1 MLLLL
6 IVWVYIHQF
15 SCNGAWKSNPLN
27 IKMLVRKPIF
37 TWKSHSGSFWVIHFA
52 ISHRPIRGS
61 ISSYNNVGLISKVSE
76 KVATQIAENCRRQQ
90 PHSHLWPL
98 PRGTPTSIRICVIFP
113 ETRVIGL
120 HLCRWMNGSIF
131 VQFCAVGSKRRI
143 FSAPECVLAVQGRS
157 GSF

>member
-52 ISHRPIRGS
+52 ISHRPIRDS
-61 ISSYNNVGLISKVSE
+61 ISSCDIAGLISEVSE
-76 KVATQIAENCRRQQ
+76 EVASQIAKNWSRQQ
-90 PHSHLWPL
+90 PHFHLRPP
-98 PRGTPTSIRICVIFP
+98 PRATPTSIRIYLIFP
-113 ETRVIGL
+113 ETNVIGL
-120 HLCRWMNGSIF
+120 H
-131 VQFCAVGSKRRI
+131 FCWCTRVR
-143 FSAPECVLAVQGRS
+143 FGRS
-157 GSF
+157 RSFKVIQGQWFWY